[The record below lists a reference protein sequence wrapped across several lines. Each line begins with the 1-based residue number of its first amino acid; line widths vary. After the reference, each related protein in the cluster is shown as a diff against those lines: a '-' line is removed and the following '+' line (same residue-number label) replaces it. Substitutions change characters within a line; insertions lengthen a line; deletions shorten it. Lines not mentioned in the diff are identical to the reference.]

1 MCFGSNSEFNC
12 RSSGAL
18 GQIQGS
24 SIRQRRKHNSRG
36 QPSDFFFF
44 WDLRKH
50 HLKLCSAAPSCFRAP
65 WLHRAFYVTFTT
77 ESMGCCAADCVV
89 LRRCTAV
96 LRKAERQHCRA
107 AADTDRVGANSVSH
121 SGRLLTRVHYKRES
135 YSFSNMFF
143 IACMEVWI
151 QPEAVFL
158 SSFPSRD
165 PSLTL
170 LAFRVIIANN
180 IKSLIT

>member
-1 MCFGSNSEFNC
+1 MLFQ
-12 RSSGAL
+12 RSFRPNTGINRFDNGANIIHVASH
-18 GQIQGS
+18 QI
-24 SIRQRRKHNSRG
+24 
-36 QPSDFFFF
+36 FFFL
-44 WDLRKH
+44 DLRKH

-143 IACMEVWI
+143 IAFMEVWI